1 MNENQMNRVIQAL
14 ECCKSEEGLCAGC
27 PYFKYI
33 NSNTGITCQEQLA
46 NDALDLI
53 RQLKGELN
61 QFVNAD
67 KLADILEKYKFS
79 PLTFIPLKEAFA
91 ETKKTLEN
99 VAKLEAISG
108 KNLDDIISLF
118 LMGVL

>member
-46 NDALDLI
+46 NDALELI
-53 RQLKGELN
+53 RQLKDELN

-67 KLADILEKYKFS
+67 KKVECGEWG
-79 PLTFIPLKEAFA
+79 KEAWTDT
-91 ETKKTLEN
+91 EQHICSLCHSTVRVSSQSVIYKYCPYCG
-99 VAKLEAISG
+99 AKMKG
-108 KNLDDIISLF
+108 GDKNA
-118 LMGVL
+118 

>member
-46 NDALDLI
+46 NDALELI
-53 RQLKGELN
+53 MSLKTN
-61 QFVNAD
+61 TD
-67 KLADILEKYKFS
+67 KN
-79 PLTFIPLKEAFA
+79 KEYGD
-91 ETKKTLEN
+91 E
-99 VAKLEAISG
+99 
-108 KNLDDIISLF
+108 
-118 LMGVL
+118 

>member
-1 MNENQMNRVIQAL
+1 MNENQVNRVIQAL

-46 NDALDLI
+46 NDALELI

-61 QFVNAD
+61 QFVSTD
-67 KLADILEKYKFS
+67 KKVEEPHSLNLPPIAVEQFMQR
-79 PLTFIPLKEAFA
+79 FCRG
-91 ETKKTLEN
+91 EN
-99 VAKLEAISG
+99 NE
-108 KNLDDIISLF
+108 
-118 LMGVL
+118 